1 MFYIQPA
8 FHKQKILQLNI
19 DRNYAIA
26 STITKDICIA
36 LYRICFTR
44 RINGGSVRNVTEN
57 TSDNFKN

>member
-1 MFYIQPA
+1 M
-8 FHKQKILQLNI
+8 QLNI

-26 STITKDICIA
+26 STITKDVCIA

-44 RINGGSVRNVTEN
+44 RVNGGSVRNVTEN